1 MVYGHATTMLHNG
14 KSTEYFTVDYT
25 GTQSN
30 NSANYNSTNVE
41 YPVLDKPII
50 EADIQAFFP
59 EAVAAVNRHRMTLC
73 LAHIKKQSTII
84 LLDDTRLTKPQEYVL
99 LTLEDNHNPNETRAL
114 IGIYP
119 HVAPNLLPQIRSTKD
134 WLLTRRKLK
143 KTIPKGKYPVVF
155 APGIGGILMHE
166 IVGHPFE
173 LHRPYAQHSP
183 ANLNKGHQLFSSNL
197 SVKDVPLSLVCKEDF
212 DDEGTPTKET
222 VLLQNG
228 IVGMPLTDSRT
239 CLQFPEYP
247 LTGNCRRE
255 SCNHKPTPRMYCT
268 YVEDGTDSASQA
280 IGGIEYGFYAEA
292 VSYAIVDHLA
302 NTIVMSVGK
311 GRIIRHGTLTDAPVV
326 FTIADKMSA
335 FTNVKHVCND
345 GLLLPGICGGSSG
358 MLYVEHGSPTMAFG
372 GVQVVNASQGFAQ
385 TH

>member
-1 MVYGHATTMLHNG
+1 MNMHFTQTGYATTMLHNG
-14 KSTEYFTVDYT
+14 RSTKHFTIDYA
-25 GTQSN
+25 GNQRS
-30 NSANYNSTNVE
+30 NSAYYNPTNAD
-41 YPVLDKPII
+41 YYVLDKPII

-73 LAHIKKQSTII
+73 LCHVKKQSTIT
-84 LLDDTRLTKPQEYVL
+84 LPDDTKLIKPQDYVL
-99 LTLEDNHNPNETRAL
+99 LTLEDNHNPHETRAL

-119 HVAPNLLPQIRSTKD
+119 QVDASLLPQIRSTKD

-143 KTIPKGKYPVVF
+143 KSIPKGRYPVVF

-183 ANLNKGHQLFSSNL
+183 VNLTKGHQLFSNNL

-228 IVGMPLTDSRT
+228 MVGTPLTDSRT
-239 CLQFPEYP
+239 CLQFLEYP
-247 LTGNCRRE
+247 LTGNCRCE
-255 SCNHKPTPRMYCT
+255 SYNHSPTPRMYCT

-280 IGGIEYGFYAEA
+280 IGCIEYGFYAEA

-302 NTIVMSVGK
+302 NTIVMSIGK
-311 GRIIRHGTLTDAPVV
+311 
-326 FTIADKMSA
+326 S
-335 FTNVKHVCND
+335 
-345 GLLLPGICGGSSG
+345 
-358 MLYVEHGSPTMAFG
+358 
-372 GVQVVNASQGFAQ
+372 
-385 TH
+385 